1 MRPAQVVTPRLLF
14 QALQSLINRP
24 GLKTLPAAIH
34 YGRSAIDQ
42 MKIYNFEMYFR
53 VDADFQVPFA
63 AWRAAVAVV
72 KSLMVERG
80 RCAVVYAHSCMRL
93 LYPLE
98 ASFCVLVGCTDDM
111 MPACDAGTSLR
122 HHKKASGCSMRL
134 WCAWAQQCTKHCDGG
149 AVHVAKLGADEPS
162 IL

>member
-14 QALQSLINRP
+14 QALQSLINRL

-53 VDADFQVPFA
+53 VDPDFQVPFA
-63 AWRAAVAVV
+63 AWRAAAAVV

-80 RCAVVYAHSCMRL
+80 RCAARSQQ
-93 LYPLE
+93 
-98 ASFCVLVGCTDDM
+98 S
-111 MPACDAGTSLR
+111 PAAVS
-122 HHKKASGCSMRL
+122 AVSG
-134 WCAWAQQCTKHCDGG
+134 A
-149 AVHVAKLGADEPS
+149 
-162 IL
+162 